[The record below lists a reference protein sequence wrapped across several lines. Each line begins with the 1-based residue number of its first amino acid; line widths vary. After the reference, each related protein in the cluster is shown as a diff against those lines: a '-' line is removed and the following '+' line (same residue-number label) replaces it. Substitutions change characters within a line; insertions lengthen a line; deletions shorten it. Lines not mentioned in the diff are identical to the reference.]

1 MKASFKAIAIIKQ
14 FEGLKLTA
22 YLCPAQ
28 VWTIGIGTT
37 VYPSGMKV
45 KQGDSCTVEQANDYL
60 LNDLKKFERFIDIDL
75 PQNKYDAVLSF
86 IYNLGPGA
94 WNGSTLKKK
103 IVANQDDPA
112 IRAEFLKWN
121 KAGGKVLAGLTKRR
135 EAEAD
140 LYFS

>member
-1 MKASFKAIAIIKQ
+1 MKASLKALAIIKQ

-28 VWTIGIGTT
+28 VLTIGIGTT
-37 VYPSGMKV
+37 VYPSGIKV
-45 KQGDSCTVEQANDYL
+45 KSGDTCTVEEANDYL
-60 LNDLKKFERFIDIDL
+60 LNDLRKFERFIDIEL

-103 IVANQDDPA
+103 IKANPDDPA